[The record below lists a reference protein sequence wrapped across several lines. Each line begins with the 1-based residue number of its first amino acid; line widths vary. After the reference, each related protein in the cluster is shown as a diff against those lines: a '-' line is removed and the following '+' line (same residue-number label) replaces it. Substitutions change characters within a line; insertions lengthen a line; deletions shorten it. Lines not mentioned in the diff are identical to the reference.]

1 MLEADRLV
9 IYAAS
14 EDEMNR
20 IAASEEDYR
29 WTMWAPSTKLP
40 P

>member
-20 IAASEEDYR
+20 IAASEEDAHLREAYVDGDG
-29 WTMWAPSTKLP
+29 SC
-40 P
+40 

>member
-20 IAASEEDYR
+20 IRGIDEQRRYKH
-29 WTMWAPSTKLP
+29 W
-40 P
+40 